1 MESAPAGY
9 GQPKQGQ
16 PAAQPAAG
24 REEVVTT
31 HVPNSV
37 PSAPVPPADNP
48 VRNRPMGRSMGLSLK
63 ELSENKPKNEEV
75 ARSAAPEAAAKVVA
89 TAFDEPK
96 LVAAWDR
103 YAATIDKKV
112 YLKNTMINCKP
123 KLQADFCFEVAVHNP
138 GQREELINNSI
149 YILPFLRKELNNGRV
164 QMRIRIIEGNEKHLA
179 YTSAEKYQHL
189 LEINPLLAKLKDEFD
204 LRLE

>member
-1 MESAPAGY
+1 
-9 GQPKQGQ
+9 
-16 PAAQPAAG
+16 
-24 REEVVTT
+24 
-31 HVPNSV
+31 
-37 PSAPVPPADNP
+37 
-48 VRNRPMGRSMGLSLK
+48 
-63 ELSENKPKNEEV
+63 
-75 ARSAAPEAAAKVVA
+75 
-89 TAFDEPK
+89 
-96 LVAAWDR
+96 
-103 YAATIDKKV
+103 
-112 YLKNTMINCKP
+112 MINCKP

-179 YTSAEKYQHL
+179 YTSRVQMRIRIIEGNEKHLAYTSAEKYQHL